1 MRKLFT
7 VTIEVGRED
16 YFRMVSL
23 VEKYNVR
30 NSTEILLKEDDNSEI
45 TFKINKKNLGKL
57 EHDINLLQ
65 DFGIQTMI
73 TIVIE

>member
-30 NSTEILLKEDDNSEI
+30 NSTEILLKEDGNSEI

-57 EHDINLLQ
+57 EHDIDLLQ
-65 DFGIQTMI
+65 DFGIDRKS
-73 TIVIE
+73 VV